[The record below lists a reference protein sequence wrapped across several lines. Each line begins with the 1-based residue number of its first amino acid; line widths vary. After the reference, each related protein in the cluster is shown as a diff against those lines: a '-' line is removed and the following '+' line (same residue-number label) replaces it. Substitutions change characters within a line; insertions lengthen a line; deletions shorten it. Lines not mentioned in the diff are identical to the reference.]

1 MRLLV
6 FLLCF
11 FLMVFHVSADTD
23 TVVNDTLVVET
34 VLRSTSEAGGI
45 PYDSVTSKIIRLD
58 DGVLDTYRQS
68 GDYNYGFDPP
78 PSSSLGNALLLWIR
92 NKVANFL
99 RNIISYDVFEIILYV
114 LGIAT
119 VVILVMSMM
128 KTGIF
133 SFISGKKSE
142 NLSFSLVDEDI
153 HVMDFPSL
161 ISQAIGRGEYRYA
174 VRLHYLHILKILTD
188 GGLILWKPE
197 KTNKEYV
204 ADVSMTSLSEPFRL
218 ISRTFDYVWYGER
231 SITEEE
237 YKMIEQQCEQCK
249 QLVRKR
255 V

>member
-1 MRLLV
+1 MRI
-6 FLLCF
+6 FLIILSF
-11 FLMVFHVSADTD
+11 FIMVFHVCADTD
-23 TVVNDTLVVET
+23 TVVNDTLAVET
-34 VLRSTSEAGGI
+34 ILHSTGDTGVI
-45 PYDSVTSKIIRLD
+45 PYDSATSKIIRLD

-68 GDYNYGFDPP
+68 KDYNYGFDPP
-78 PSSSLGNALLLWIR
+78 PSSSLGNALLFWIR

-133 SFISGKKSE
+133 SFISGRKSE
-142 NLSFSLVDEDI
+142 NLSFSIVDEDI

-161 ISQAIGRGEYRYA
+161 ISQAISRGEYRYA

-188 GGLILWKPE
+188 NGLILWKPE

-204 ADVSMTSLSEPFRL
+204 ADLSLSSFSEPFTV
-218 ISRTFDYVWYGER
+218 ISRIFDYVWYGER
-231 SITEEE
+231 SISEEE
-237 YKMIEQQCEQCK
+237 YTMIEQQCERCK